1 MVRRP
6 SEWGSEARSHATWE
20 KRDRPRKMKNH
31 AERYGARVH
40 QRGTCNAEVCGL
52 AHGPGG
58 VGIRSRITC
67 HASSLRSP
75 NDRKLSDGGGLAQY
89 PCGAPLAARSL
100 WIDRLGVI
108 DRPNYPTVP
117 SENQRLLAFLFA
129 FRLFFVG
136 PCTARF
142 ATPFGASSLVAAGR
156 GWRG

>member
-1 MVRRP
+1 MRRLY
-6 SEWGSEARSHATWE
+6 G
-20 KRDRPRKMKNH
+20 RP
-31 AERYGARVH
+31 
-40 QRGTCNAEVCGL
+40 T
-52 AHGPGG
+52 
-58 VGIRSRITC
+58 T
-67 HASSLRSP
+67 ASSATAAGSH
-75 NDRKLSDGGGLAQY
+75 SIQ
-89 PCGAPLAARSL
+89 CGAPLAARSL

>member
-1 MVRRP
+1 
-6 SEWGSEARSHATWE
+6 
-20 KRDRPRKMKNH
+20 MKNH

-40 QRGTCNAEVCGL
+40 QRGTCNAKVCGH

-67 HASSLRSP
+67 HGSSLRPP

-129 FRLFFVG
+129 FGSFSSVLALRVLRPPSVLLHSWPLAADG
-136 PCTARF
+136 AVDRF
-142 ATPFGASSLVAAGR
+142 RAFRRRATSPA
-156 GWRG
+156 